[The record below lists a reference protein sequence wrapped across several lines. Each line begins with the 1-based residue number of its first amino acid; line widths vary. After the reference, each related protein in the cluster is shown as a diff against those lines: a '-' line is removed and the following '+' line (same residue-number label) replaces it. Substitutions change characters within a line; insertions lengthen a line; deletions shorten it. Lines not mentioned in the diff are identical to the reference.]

1 MDVGN
6 ATSRLRK
13 TFRYPDDAGTDNDS
27 EPEAMDEEGKKTRQ
41 PCSWPSQGLFKAHL
55 SSSCVEQDRFIERIA
70 ADNAARDAQF
80 RRLLLAFPLLTTIAY
95 IPSLLRPST
104 SLFALLAL
112 TSLLSTAYLLHV
124 QPPGYT
130 GIPPLDAWVRRGDV
144 GQAAA
149 DAAQLLQYTSLTSSS
164 PLETHL
170 PYLNIA
176 LIILVGLMGL
186 VAGHEATAAFGWVGL
201 GNLPALVYVVV
212 LVADIIMGSVDPEKE
227 LSALKYQYK
236 GA

>member
-6 ATSRLRK
+6 TTSRLRR
-13 TFRYPDDAGTDNDS
+13 TFRYPDDTGADNDS
-27 EPEAMDEEGKKTRQ
+27 DQEVMDEE
-41 PCSWPSQGLFKAHL
+41 
-55 SSSCVEQDRFIERIA
+55 EQDRFIERLA

-95 IPSLLRPST
+95 VPSLLHPST

-124 QPPGYT
+124 QPPGCT
-130 GIPPLDAWVRRGDV
+130 GIAPLDAWIRRGDV
-144 GQAAA
+144 GQATA
-149 DAAQLLQYTSLTSSS
+149 DAVNLLQHMPIVSSS
-164 PLETHL
+164 PLQTYL
-170 PYLNIA
+170 PYLNLA
-176 LIILVGLMGL
+176 LVLLVGLMGL
-186 VAGHEATAAFGWVGL
+186 VAGREATAAFGWIGL

-212 LVADIIMGSVDPEKE
+212 LVADVIMGSVDPEKE